1 MYDIRPLEEEW
12 KRYRKKKRRP
22 WYLGSLIF
30 VILLFLI
37 LFFSSNTKMNFNSV
51 STYLNSL
58 KSSVSFK
65 EVKSENVQ
73 HAKSDIVVNGPLM
86 RIEIEKQVMVESES
100 IESESVESESVENT
114 PANILVDIPIL
125 DGKQAEHSSV
135 SGKARKRIHL
145 DIIKTT
151 NITAYKDVEN
161 RFKRSHDID
170 DSLFLAR
177 SYYKKGNYKKSEYW
191 ALETNKVNPN
201 IEESMLIFV
210 KSKMK
215 LGRKQEARNILTVYL
230 KKSNSHEAKK
240 LLYSIEN
247 GKF

>member
-12 KRYRKKKRRP
+12 KRYRRKKMRP
-22 WYLGSLIF
+22 WYLGTIVF
-30 VILLFLI
+30 VVLLFLI
-37 LFFSSNTKMNFNSV
+37 LFFSNNTNINFNSL
-51 STYLNSL
+51 SPYLNAL

-65 EVKSENVQ
+65 DVKRANVQYAKSEF
-73 HAKSDIVVNGPLM
+73 IMNGPLM
-86 RIEIEKQVMVESES
+86 RIEVDKEVMEQN
-100 IESESVESESVENT
+100 ESVEES

-125 DGKQAEHSSV
+125 DGSQEGRSSV
-135 SGKARKRIHL
+135 SGKSRKRIHL

-151 NITAYKDVEN
+151 NVTAYKDVEN
-161 RFKRSHDID
+161 RFKRSHDTD

-191 ALETNKVNPN
+191 ALQTNKVNPN
-201 IEESMLIFV
+201 IEESMIIFV

-215 LGRKQEARNILTVYL
+215 LGRKHEARSILTAYL
-230 KKSNSHEAKK
+230 KKSNSHEARK

>member
-12 KRYRKKKRRP
+12 KRYRKKKLRP
-22 WYLGSLIF
+22 WYLGSMVF

-37 LFFSSNTKMNFNSV
+37 LFFSSNTAMNFNSISAYV
-51 STYLNSL
+51 DSL
-58 KSSVSFK
+58 KSSVAFK
-65 EVKSENVQ
+65 EVKSKNVQ

-86 RIEIEKQVMVESES
+86 RIEMEKQVMVESES
-100 IESESVESESVENT
+100 VSSESVENT

-125 DGKQAEHSSV
+125 DGKQEEHSSV
-135 SGKARKRIHL
+135 SGKARKKIHL

-215 LGRKQEARNILTVYL
+215 LGRKHEARNILTKYL
-230 KKSNSHEAKK
+230 KKSNSHKAKK

>member
-12 KRYRKKKRRP
+12 KRYRKKKMRP
-22 WYLGSLIF
+22 WYLGSM
-30 VILLFLI
+30 VIVVLLFLI
-37 LFFSSNTKMNFNSV
+37 LFFSSTTKMSFNSI
-51 STYLNSL
+51 SDYLISL
-58 KSSVSFK
+58 KSSVSSK
-65 EVKSENVQ
+65 EVKHENAQ
-73 HAKSDIVVNGPLM
+73 HSKSNIVVNGPLM
-86 RIEIEKQVMVESES
+86 KIEVDKQVMDG
-100 IESESVESESVENT
+100 SESVESDGVENT

-125 DGKQAEHSSV
+125 DGKQEERSRV
-135 SGKARKRIHL
+135 SGKVRKKIHL

-151 NITAYKDVEN
+151 NLTAYKDVEN
-161 RFKRSHDID
+161 RFKKSRDVD

-191 ALETNKVNPN
+191 ALQTNKVNPN

>member
-12 KRYRKKKRRP
+12 KKYRKKKFRP
-22 WYLGSLIF
+22 WYLGSIVF
-30 VILLFLI
+30 VFLFFLL
-37 LFFSSNTKMNFNSV
+37 LFFSNNAKMNLYSV
-51 STYLNSL
+51 STYFNSI
-58 KSSVSFK
+58 KDSVSFK

-73 HAKSDIVVNGPLM
+73 QAKNALVVHGPLM
-86 RIEIEKQVMVESES
+86 RIEVEKQIMD
-100 IESESVESESVENT
+100 ESESVESA

-125 DGKQAEHSSV
+125 DGKQEVRSST
-135 SGKARKRIHL
+135 SGKVRKKIHL
-145 DIIKTT
+145 DIIKTA
-151 NITAYKDVEN
+151 NVTAYKDVEN

-177 SYYKKGNYKKSEYW
+177 SYYKKREYKKSKYW
-191 ALETNKVNPN
+191 ALQTNKVNPN

-215 LGRKQEARNILTVYL
+215 LGQKNEARNILTKYI
-230 KKSNSHEAKK
+230 KKSNSQEAKK
-240 LLYSIEN
+240 LLYRIEN

>member
-1 MYDIRPLEEEW
+1 MYDIRPLEKEW
-12 KRYRKKKRRP
+12 KRYRKKKLKP
-22 WYLGSLIF
+22 WYLGSMVF

-37 LFFSSNTKMNFNSV
+37 LLFSSNAKMNFNSV
-51 STYLNSL
+51 SAYLNSL
-58 KSSVSFK
+58 KGSVSFK

-73 HAKSDIVVNGPLM
+73 QAKSDIVVNGPLM
-86 RIEIEKQVMVESES
+86 RIEVDKQV
-100 IESESVESESVENT
+100 IDESESVEDT

-125 DGKQAEHSSV
+125 DGKQEGRSST
-135 SGKARKRIHL
+135 SGKARKKIHL

-151 NITAYKDVEN
+151 NLTAYKDVEN
-161 RFKRSHDID
+161 RFKLSKDID

-191 ALETNKVNPN
+191 ALETNRVDPN

-215 LGRKQEARNILTVYL
+215 LGRKNEARNILTTYM
-230 KKSNSHEAKK
+230 KKSNSQEAKK

>member
-12 KRYRKKKRRP
+12 KKYRKKKLRP
-22 WYLGSLIF
+22 WYIGSIVFL
-30 VILLFLI
+30 LLFLLI
-37 LFFSSNTKMNFNSV
+37 LFFSNNAKINVNAFTTYLDTFKNSV
-51 STYLNSL
+51 SS
-58 KSSVSFK
+58 K
-65 EVKSENVQ
+65 ENKSENVSQ
-73 HAKSDIVVNGPLM
+73 VKSDLVVNGPLM
-86 RIEIEKQVMVESES
+86 RIEVEKQAIDEP
-100 IESESVESESVENT
+100 ESVEDT

-125 DGKQAEHSSV
+125 DGKQEERSSR
-135 SGKARKRIHL
+135 SGKARKKIHL

-151 NITAYKDVEN
+151 NLTAYKDVEN
-161 RFKRSHDID
+161 RFKLSKDID

-191 ALETNKVNPN
+191 ALETNRVDPN

-215 LGRKQEARNILTVYL
+215 LGRKNEARNILTTYL
-230 KKSNSHEAKK
+230 KKSNSPEAKK

>member
-12 KRYRKKKRRP
+12 KKYRKKKQRP
-22 WYLGSLIF
+22 WYLGIIIF
-30 VILLFLI
+30 LVLLFLI
-37 LFFSSNTKMNFNSV
+37 FFFSSSSKINFNSL
-51 STYLNSL
+51 SAYFYTL

-73 HAKSDIVVNGPLM
+73 HTKSNIVVNGPLM
-86 RIEIEKQVMVESES
+86 RIEVDKQV
-100 IESESVESESVENT
+100 IDKSESVEDA

-125 DGKQAEHSSV
+125 DGKDEGRSSR
-135 SGKARKRIHL
+135 SGKARKKIHL

-161 RFKRSHDID
+161 RFKRSHDTD

-215 LGRKQEARNILTVYL
+215 LGRKNEARNILTAYM

>member
-12 KRYRKKKRRP
+12 KRYRKKKMRP
-22 WYLGSLIF
+22 WYLGSIVF
-30 VILLFLI
+30 VALLFLI
-37 LFFSSNTKMNFNSV
+37 LFFSSNTKMSFNAISD
-51 STYLNSL
+51 YFNSL
-58 KSSVSFK
+58 KSSVSSK
-65 EVKSENVQ
+65 EVKSENAQ
-73 HAKSDIVVNGPLM
+73 HTKSNIVVNGPLM
-86 RIEIEKQVMVESES
+86 RIEVDKQVLD
-100 IESESVESESVENT
+100 ESESVESEGIENT

-125 DGKQAEHSSV
+125 DGKQDERSNGL
-135 SGKARKRIHL
+135 GKERKKIHL

-151 NITAYKDVEN
+151 NLTAYKDVEN
-161 RFKRSHDID
+161 RFKLSRDVD

-191 ALETNKVNPN
+191 ALQTNKVDPN

-215 LGRKQEARNILTVYL
+215 LGRKNEAKNILTAYL

>member
-12 KRYRKKKRRP
+12 KRYRKKKLRP
-22 WYLGSLIF
+22 WYLGSMVLVVLFLLIF
-30 VILLFLI
+30 
-37 LFFSSNTKMNFNSV
+37 FFSSNAKMNFNSL
-51 STYLNSL
+51 SAYLNSL

-73 HAKSDIVVNGPLM
+73 HTKSELVVNGPLM
-86 RIEIEKQVMVESES
+86 RIEVEKLAIDEPETIED
-100 IESESVESESVENT
+100 T

-125 DGKQAEHSSV
+125 DGKQKERSNV
-135 SGKARKRIHL
+135 SGKVRKKIHL

-151 NITAYKDVEN
+151 NITAYKDVEK
-161 RFKRSHDID
+161 RFKQSHDTD

-191 ALETNKVNPN
+191 ALETNKVNSN

-215 LGRKQEARNILTVYL
+215 LGRKNEARNILTTYM
-230 KKSNSHEAKK
+230 KKSNSQEAKK

>member
-1 MYDIRPLEEEW
+1 MYDMRPLEEEW
-12 KRYRKKKRRP
+12 KRYRKKKLRP
-22 WYLGSLIF
+22 WYLGSIVF

-37 LFFSSNTKMNFNSV
+37 LFFSSNTTMNFNFV
-51 STYLNSL
+51 SAYLNSL
-58 KSSVSFK
+58 KSSVSLK

-86 RIEIEKQVMVESES
+86 RIEVDKQVMDK
-100 IESESVESESVENT
+100 SESVASESVENT

-125 DGKQAEHSSV
+125 DGKQDERSSV
-135 SGKARKRIHL
+135 SGKARKKIHL
-145 DIIKTT
+145 DIINTT

-161 RFKRSHDID
+161 RFKQSRDID

-191 ALETNKVNPN
+191 ALQTNKVNPN

-215 LGRKQEARNILTVYL
+215 LGRKHEARNILAAYL

>member
-1 MYDIRPLEEEW
+1 MYDMRPLEEEW
-12 KRYRKKKRRP
+12 RKYRKKKLKP
-22 WYLGSLIF
+22 WYIGSMVFIILSLLIF
-30 VILLFLI
+30 
-37 LFFSSNTKMNFNSV
+37 FFSTNAKMNLNTF
-51 STYLNSL
+51 TAYLNTV
-58 KSSVSFK
+58 KNSVSFK
-65 EVKSENVQ
+65 EDQSVNIPPV
-73 HAKSDIVVNGPLM
+73 KSDIVMHGPLIK
-86 RIEIEKQVMVESES
+86 IEVEKQALAEVET
-100 IESESVESESVENT
+100 VEET

-125 DGKQAEHSSV
+125 DGKEAERSAV
-135 SGKARKRIHL
+135 SGKPRKKIHL

-151 NITAYKDVEN
+151 NITAYKDVER
-161 RFKRSHDID
+161 RFKQSHDID

-191 ALETNKVNPN
+191 ALETNKVNSH

-215 LGRKQEARNILTVYL
+215 LGRKHEARNILTRYI
-230 KKSNSHEAKK
+230 KKSDSQEAKK

>member
-12 KRYRKKKRRP
+12 KRYRKKKLRP
-22 WYLGSLIF
+22 WYIGSIVF

-37 LFFSSNTKMNFNSV
+37 FFFSSNAKMNFNSV

-58 KSSVSFK
+58 KNSVSFK
-65 EVKSENVQ
+65 EVKRENIQ

-86 RIEIEKQVMVESES
+86 RIEVEKQVMDK
-100 IESESVESESVENT
+100 SESVESESIEDT

-125 DGKQAEHSSV
+125 DGQEEARSNM
-135 SGKARKRIHL
+135 SGKARKKIHL

-151 NITAYKDVEN
+151 NVTAYKDVEN

-215 LGRKQEARNILTVYL
+215 LGRKHEARNILTAYL

>member
-12 KRYRKKKRRP
+12 KRYRKKKLRP
-22 WYLGSLIF
+22 WYLGSIVL
-30 VILLFLI
+30 VVLFLLI
-37 LFFSSNTKMNFNSV
+37 LSFSSNTKMNFNSV
-51 STYLNSL
+51 SAYLNSL
-58 KSSVSFK
+58 KNSVSIK

-73 HAKSDIVVNGPLM
+73 DAKSELVVNGPLM
-86 RIEIEKQVMVESES
+86 RIEVDKQV
-100 IESESVESESVENT
+100 IDESESVDDT

-125 DGKQAEHSSV
+125 DGKQEEGSSV
-135 SGKARKRIHL
+135 SGKARKKIHL

-151 NITAYKDVEN
+151 NVTAYKDVEN
-161 RFKRSHDID
+161 RFKLSHDID

-215 LGRKQEARNILTVYL
+215 LGRKNEARNILTLYM
-230 KKSNSHEAKK
+230 KKSNSQEAKK

>member
-1 MYDIRPLEEEW
+1 MYDMRPLEEEW
-12 KRYRKKKRRP
+12 KKYRKKRLKP
-22 WYLGSLIF
+22 WYVGSIIFLILF
-30 VILLFLI
+30 FLI
-37 LFFSSNTKMNFNSV
+37 LFFSNNSRINLNV
-51 STYLNSL
+51 FSAYLNTL
-58 KSSVSFK
+58 KESVSFK
-65 EVKSENVQ
+65 EEKRENVPQVKSEL
-73 HAKSDIVVNGPLM
+73 VVNGPLM
-86 RIEIEKQVMVESES
+86 RIEVEKQVIDEPETVED
-100 IESESVESESVENT
+100 T

-125 DGKQAEHSSV
+125 DGKQKERSNV
-135 SGKARKRIHL
+135 SGKVRKKIHL

-151 NITAYKDVEN
+151 NITAYKDVEK
-161 RFKRSHDID
+161 RFKQSHDTD

-191 ALETNKVNPN
+191 ALETNKVNSN

-215 LGRKQEARNILTVYL
+215 LGQKDEASNILRRYI
-230 KKSNSHEAKK
+230 KKSNSQEAKK

>member
-12 KRYRKKKRRP
+12 KRYRKKKLRP
-22 WYLGSLIF
+22 WYLGSIVF
-30 VILLFLI
+30 VILIFLI
-37 LFFSSNTKMNFNSV
+37 LFFSSNLNMNFNSL

-58 KSSVSFK
+58 KNNVSFK

-73 HAKSDIVVNGPLM
+73 HDKSDIVVNGPLM
-86 RIEIEKQVMVESES
+86 RIEVEKQV
-100 IESESVESESVENT
+100 IDKSESVESEGVENT

-125 DGKQAEHSSV
+125 DGKQEERSSL
-135 SGKARKRIHL
+135 SGKARKKIHL

-151 NITAYKDVEN
+151 NVTAYKDVEN
-161 RFKRSHDID
+161 RFKRSRDID

-215 LGRKQEARNILTVYL
+215 LGRKHEARNILTAYL

>member
-12 KRYRKKKRRP
+12 KRYRKKKLRP
-22 WYLGSLIF
+22 WYLGSFIF
-30 VILLFLI
+30 AILLLLI
-37 LFFSSNTKMNFNSV
+37 LYFSNNSKMNFTAV
-51 STYLNSL
+51 GVYLSSL
-58 KSSVSFK
+58 KNSISLK

-73 HAKSDIVVNGPLM
+73 HVKSDIVVNGPLM
-86 RIEIEKQVMVESES
+86 RIEVNKQVMD
-100 IESESVESESVENT
+100 ESESVEDT

-125 DGKQAEHSSV
+125 DGKQEERSSV
-135 SGKARKRIHL
+135 SGKTRKKMHL

-151 NITAYKDVEN
+151 NVTAYKDVEN
-161 RFKRSHDID
+161 RFKQSRDID

-215 LGRKQEARNILTVYL
+215 LGRKNEARSILTAYM
-230 KKSNSHEAKK
+230 KKSNSQEAKK